1 MKRIILLVFAT
12 CWCTI
17 ASAQLLK
24 LNEDAV
30 LDSKVLEVQLDGPA
44 MAALELQNELNL
56 TKAQYEQVV
65 LLNQMRYKQI
75 LAAEEAY
82 REDALLRSKTIYA
95 IHMETDK
102 ALGALL
108 DPKQKR
114 LYLELEG
121 LQQMRFVSDNSEK

>member
-1 MKRIILLVFAT
+1 MKRIILLAFAT
-12 CWCTI
+12 CLCTF
-17 ASAQLLK
+17 ANAQLLK
-24 LNEDAV
+24 LNEDAF

-65 LLNQMRYKQI
+65 QLNQKRYEQI
-75 LAAEEAY
+75 LAAEETY
-82 REDALLRSKTIYA
+82 KEDALQRSKTIYA
-95 IHMETDK
+95 INMEADK

-108 DPKQKR
+108 DPKQMH

-121 LQQMRFVSDNSEK
+121 LKQMRFVSDNSEE